1 MKNTAK
7 TNTTNTTA
15 TKRMTRFQQELSG
28 ALGEFWTKHAKEEIA
43 KMQARVDNHEICT
56 NMNGAA
62 FWNSNGRYLMDD
74 VAEKLAYTDF
84 PFSVEETAKARKAQN
99 ELFFEN
105 YKKNYQGP
113 SEEELA
119 EMRAAFGPG
128 ETIVDVITGQRISL

>member
-28 ALGEFWTKHAKEEIA
+28 ALGEFWTKHAEEEIA
-43 KMQARVDNHEICT
+43 KMQEKVDSHEIGT

-84 PFSVEETAKARKAQN
+84 PFSLEETAKAREAQN

-105 YKKNYQGP
+105 YRKNYQGP

-119 EMRAAFGPG
+119 EMQAAFGTG
-128 ETIVDVITGQRISL
+128 TTVVDVITGQEIRL

>member
-15 TKRMTRFQQELSG
+15 TRRMTRCAQELSG
-28 ALGEFWTKHAKEEIA
+28 ALGEFWTKQAEEEIA
-43 KMQARVDNHEICT
+43 KMQERVDNHEIGT
-56 NMNGAA
+56 NMNDAA

-74 VAEKLAYTDF
+74 VAEKLSFTDF
-84 PFSVEETAKARKAQN
+84 PFSVEETKKAGEAQD

-105 YKKNYQGP
+105 YRKNYQGP

-119 EMRAAFGPG
+119 EMQAAFGPG
-128 ETIVDVITGQRISL
+128 TTVVDIITGQEISL

>member
-1 MKNTAK
+1 M
-7 TNTTNTTA
+7 TNTMTTTA
-15 TKRMTRFQQELSG
+15 TAKRMTRFQQELSG
-28 ALGEFWTKHAKEEIA
+28 MLGEFWRKSAQEEIA
-43 KMQARVDNHEICT
+43 KMQERVDNHEICT

-84 PFSVEETAKARKAQN
+84 PFSIEETAKAREAQN

-105 YKKNYQGP
+105 YRKNYRDP
-113 SEEELA
+113 SEEELV

-128 ETIVDVITGQRISL
+128 ETIVDIITGQRISI

>member
-43 KMQARVDNHEICT
+43 RMQEKVDNHEICT

-62 FWNSNGRYLMDD
+62 FWNSNGNYLPDD
-74 VAEKLAYTDF
+74 VAEKLSCTDF
-84 PFSVEETAKARKAQN
+84 PFSLEETAKARETQN
-99 ELFFEN
+99 DLFFEN
-105 YKKNYQGP
+105 YRKNYQGP
-113 SEEELA
+113 SEEELE

-128 ETIVDVITGQRISL
+128 ETIVDIITGQRISL